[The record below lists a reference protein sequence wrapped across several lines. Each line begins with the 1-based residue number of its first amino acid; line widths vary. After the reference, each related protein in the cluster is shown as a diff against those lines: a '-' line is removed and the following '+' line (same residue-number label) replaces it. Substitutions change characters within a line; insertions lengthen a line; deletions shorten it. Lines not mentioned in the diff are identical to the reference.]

1 MDIENLVKL
10 AQKDEDNAFYEL
22 ISLNK
27 EKMYVTA
34 YAYVNNKEDALDIV
48 QESVYKAYTSIKKLK
63 EPKFFNTWI
72 TRIVINCSIDLVRK
86 NKKLK
91 ISKEEELMINGAYLE
106 DLKEEKI
113 DLREAISCLDEKF
126 KAVVI
131 LKYFHQLTLVE
142 VADTLGMPLGTVKTY
157 LNKALKALRIELRE
171 VD

>member
-91 ISKEEELMINGAYLE
+91 VSKEEELMINGAYLE
-106 DLKEEKI
+106 DLKEEEI
-113 DLREAISCLDEKF
+113 DLREAINCLDEKF

-142 VADTLGMPLGTVKTY
+142 VADTLGMPIGTVKTY

>member
-1 MDIENLVKL
+1 MDIENLVRL
-10 AQKDEDNAFYEL
+10 AQKGEDNAFYEL

-91 ISKEEELMINGAYLE
+91 VSKEEELMINGAYLE

-113 DLREAISCLDEKF
+113 DLREAINCLDEKY

-142 VADTLGMPLGTVKTY
+142 VADTLEMPLGTVKTY

>member
-91 ISKEEELMINGAYLE
+91 ISKEEELMINGAYLG